1 MDILRRFL
9 LLSDQLKDSVCRV
22 LCEARVHLLLVQHDS
37 ALLDVAGALREDFSL
52 VGQEGE
58 RDVVDGETKCVRH
71 DIIENCDL
79 PLGLAVLQFE
89 REQPLLRQFFAV
101 QIV

>member
-1 MDILRRFL
+1 MNILRRFF
-9 LLSDQLKDSVCRV
+9 LLSDPLNDSVCRV
-22 LCEARVHLLLVQHDS
+22 LCEARVHLHLVQLDS
-37 ALLDVAGALREDFSL
+37 AALDVAGALREDFSL
-52 VGQEGE
+52 VGQERE

-89 REQPLLRQFFAV
+89 REQSLLRQFFTA